1 MKLGLIGL
9 LQSGKSTLLSA
20 LSGKAVPPIGS
31 VSIEQAVVS
40 VPDERIEW
48 LSKLYNPKK
57 KAYATIECLDIPGF
71 SFAEESSRAAARK
84 LINQIRTV
92 DMLVLVIRA
101 FESSTV
107 PAYNGKVDPQRDLL
121 ELKTEILLSDLELVA
136 NRVEKLE
143 KEIKKPSKRQ
153 GQDKAEL
160 ELMLKFQAALEEE
173 KPMSTV
179 VQSEEELEL
188 IRSFGFLTLKP
199 MMAVINIGEKQIGQ
213 EIKLDTDMQTISL
226 SAEIECE
233 LSQLD
238 ADSRVEFM
246 KDLGITESAALKF
259 VESCY
264 STLGLIS
271 FLTSGPDECRAWT
284 IKKGTNAVDAAGK
297 IHSDIKRGFIR
308 AETISYADI
317 KALGDEKAVKAAGK
331 ARLEGKNYIVQDG
344 DIINFRFNV

>member
-20 LSGKAVPPIGS
+20 LSGKAVPPVGS

-107 PAYNGKVDPQRDLL
+107 PPYNGKVDPQRDLL

-160 ELMLKFQAALEEE
+160 DLMLKFQAALEEE

-199 MMAVINIGEKQIGQ
+199 MMAVINIGENQIGQ

-238 ADSRVEFM
+238 AESRVEFM

-284 IKKGTNAVDAAGK
+284 IKKGTTAVDAAGK

-317 KALGDEKAVKAAGK
+317 NALGDEKAVKAAGK

>member
-1 MKLGLIGL
+1 LKLGLIGL

-40 VPDERIEW
+40 VPDERIDW
-48 LSKLYNPKK
+48 LVKLYNPKK

-160 ELMLKFQAALEEE
+160 DLMLKFQAALEEE

-213 EIKLDTDMQTISL
+213 DIKLDTDMQTISL

-284 IKKGTNAVDAAGK
+284 IKKGTTAVDAAGK

>member
-1 MKLGLIGL
+1 LKLGLIGL

-20 LSGKAVPPIGS
+20 LSGKAVPPVGS

-160 ELMLKFQAALEEE
+160 DLMLKFQAALEEE

-213 EIKLDTDMQTISL
+213 DIKLDTDMQTISL

-284 IKKGTNAVDAAGK
+284 IKKGTTAVDAAGK

-317 KALGDEKAVKAAGK
+317 NALGDEKAVKAAGK

>member
-238 ADSRVEFM
+238 ADSRVEVM

>member
-1 MKLGLIGL
+1 
-9 LQSGKSTLLSA
+9 
-20 LSGKAVPPIGS
+20 
-31 VSIEQAVVS
+31 
-40 VPDERIEW
+40 
-48 LSKLYNPKK
+48 
-57 KAYATIECLDIPGF
+57 
-71 SFAEESSRAAARK
+71 
-84 LINQIRTV
+84 
-92 DMLVLVIRA
+92 MLVLVIRA

-160 ELMLKFQAALEEE
+160 DLMLKFQAALEEE

-213 EIKLDTDMQTISL
+213 DIKLDTDMQTISL

-284 IKKGTNAVDAAGK
+284 IKKGTTAVDAAGK

-317 KALGDEKAVKAAGK
+317 NALGDEKAVKAAGK

>member
-31 VSIEQAVVS
+31 VSIEQAIVS
-40 VPDERIEW
+40 VPDERIDW
-48 LSKLYNPKK
+48 LVKLYNPKK

-160 ELMLKFQAALEEE
+160 DLMLKFQAALEEE

-199 MMAVINIGEKQIGQ
+199 MMAVINIGENQIGQ
-213 EIKLDTDMQTISL
+213 EIKLNTDMQTISL

-284 IKKGTNAVDAAGK
+284 IKKGTTAVDAAGK

>member
-20 LSGKAVPPIGS
+20 LSGKAVPPVGS

-160 ELMLKFQAALEEE
+160 DLMLKFQAALEEE

-213 EIKLDTDMQTISL
+213 DIKLDTDMQTISL

-284 IKKGTNAVDAAGK
+284 IKKGTTAVDAAGK

-317 KALGDEKAVKAAGK
+317 NALGEEKAVKAAGK